1 MPAIWAQLLPLVST
15 AASIIRL
22 SWDVGTQ
29 HPLHR
34 ADRRGATRTV
44 EPSIAHL
51 RARGVGHV
59 QHFRLIPDLA
69 GEGSAGSS
77 SQLPLHGEPAM
88 PHLRGSKSREK
99 KIEKRKASIFA
110 TAILKRVGD
119 TKKQVEAKL
128 QLAAAP
134 NFEDAPNPP
143 EALTMMMM
151 MISGYSTLQLQIRG
165 SI

>member
-1 MPAIWAQLLPLVST
+1 
-15 AASIIRL
+15 
-22 SWDVGTQ
+22 
-29 HPLHR
+29 
-34 ADRRGATRTV
+34 
-44 EPSIAHL
+44 
-51 RARGVGHV
+51 
-59 QHFRLIPDLA
+59 
-69 GEGSAGSS
+69 
-77 SQLPLHGEPAM
+77 M

-151 MISGYSTLQLQIRG
+151 MMMMISGYSTLQLQIRG